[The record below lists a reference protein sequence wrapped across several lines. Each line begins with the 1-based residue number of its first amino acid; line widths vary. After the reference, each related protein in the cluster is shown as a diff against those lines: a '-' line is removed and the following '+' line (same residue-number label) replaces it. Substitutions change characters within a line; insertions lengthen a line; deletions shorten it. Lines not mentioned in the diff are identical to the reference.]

1 MTQGRSGNWAWT
13 RAAQRVLVSAFVVV
27 HLGATGLWVLPACPI
42 KARAFGVIRYYILP
56 LGLWQYWGMFCPDPP
71 RGVPALEAEVI
82 DAHGLRYNFAFP
94 KQTDYSVWQAI
105 PRYRHPKFAMNLM
118 DNDPT
123 MTIHRVF
130 AARHVVRRLGL
141 TAEVFPVDVQLVF
154 LVRPCPPPGVLAADV
169 STARQPFPIGSYHFR
184 TPAEVRP

>member
-1 MTQGRSGNWAWT
+1 MAQGWPGGWVWT
-13 RAAQRVLVSAFVVV
+13 ARRLAVSAFVVV
-27 HLGATGLWVLPACPI
+27 HLGATTLWVLPGCPL
-42 KARAFGVIRYYILP
+42 KARTFGVIRYYILP

-82 DAHGLRYNFAFP
+82 DAQGLRHNFAFP

-118 DNDPT
+118 DNDPELAN
-123 MTIHRVF
+123 HRVF

-141 TAEVFPVDVQLVF
+141 PAEVFPVDVELVF
-154 LVRPCPPPGVLAADV
+154 QVRPCPLPGLLAADV
-169 STARQPFPIGSYHFR
+169 STARQAFPIGTYHFKSL
-184 TPAEVRP
+184 AEVRP